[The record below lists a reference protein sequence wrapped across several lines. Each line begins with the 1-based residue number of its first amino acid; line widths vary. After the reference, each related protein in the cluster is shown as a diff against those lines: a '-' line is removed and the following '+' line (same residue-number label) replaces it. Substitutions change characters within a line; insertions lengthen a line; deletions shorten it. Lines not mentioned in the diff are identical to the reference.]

1 MDMPQTAGSILVSFL
16 LTCIFGAAGIIPLLE
31 LTDVLP
37 LLIRIVSGQK
47 YIYAAARNVTI
58 IILALTWIALFFL
71 LWHKLERT
79 DGYKWRLLKT
89 AKWSGIAIA
98 AYVVALVG
106 HVLINEYLL

>member
-1 MDMPQTAGSILVSFL
+1 MDIPQTAGSIIASFL
-16 LTCIFGAAGIIPLLE
+16 LTCIFGAAAFIPLLE
-31 LTDVLP
+31 LTDTIP
-37 LLIRIVSGQK
+37 LFIRIVSGHR
-47 YIYAAARNVTI
+47 YIYTTARNVTI

-79 DGYKWRLLKT
+79 DGYKRRLLKT

-98 AYVVALVG
+98 AYVVALIG

>member
-16 LTCIFGAAGIIPLLE
+16 LTCVFGAAGFIPLLE
-31 LTDVLP
+31 LTDTIP
-37 LLIRIVSGQK
+37 LFIRIVSGHR
-47 YIYAAARNVTI
+47 YIYTTARNVTI

-79 DGYKWRLLKT
+79 DGYKRRLLKT

-106 HVLINEYLL
+106 QVLINEYLL